1 VARAWGGGR
10 GSRARWMAVGARP
23 AAGAASAQVREPVS
37 ACLRGGGHRQEQGS
51 EGGRAAREGGRPV
64 GEDVD
69 EGGGA
74 MEVGMKA
81 DRIISNNTFTTSASI
96 FFSDVER
103 SGYYTDAVTDAGFFR
118 CRIWCGV
125 GSVSERMWVNIVR

>member
-1 VARAWGGGR
+1 MKAARAWGGGR
-10 GSRARWMAVGARP
+10 GSRARWTAVGARP
-23 AAGAASAQVREPVS
+23 TASAASAQVREPVS

-51 EGGRAAREGGRPV
+51 EGGRAAREGGSPV

-96 FFSDVER
+96 FFRMWSGADITRMRLRMQVFSDVGYGVESDQCR
-103 SGYYTDAVTDAGFFR
+103 SG
-118 CRIWCGV
+118 CGL
-125 GSVSERMWVNIVR
+125 I